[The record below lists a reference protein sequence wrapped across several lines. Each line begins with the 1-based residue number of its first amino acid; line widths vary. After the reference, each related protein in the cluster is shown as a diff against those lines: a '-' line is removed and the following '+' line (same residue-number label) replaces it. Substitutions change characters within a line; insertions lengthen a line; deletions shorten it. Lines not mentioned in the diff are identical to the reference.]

1 MQETSPAAQAEV
13 ERVAEILTVP
23 EVAVRLRVPPSWVY
37 TNAAALGG
45 SKVGR
50 YVRFTR
56 GAIDAYLA
64 AHRCE

>member
-1 MQETSPAAQAEV
+1 MPDVDEGAQAHGEKV
-13 ERVAEILTVP
+13 TEILTVP
-23 EVAVRLRVPPSWVY
+23 EVAVRLRVASSWVY

-50 YVRFTR
+50 YVRFTQ
-56 GAIDAYLA
+56 GSIDAYLA